1 MTGVLL
7 LIPLSRKFLGRHDD
21 KTEHEAKG
29 KSLSQLIDE
38 YQIISNLYR
47 LRVLEDS
54 ALTEN
59 PLHDLQI
66 PDRYHVNIVEVR
78 RQAFQSA
85 FLPANGQP
93 DHGGLGHAGGAGRR
107 HLRDGG
113 V

>member
-21 KTEHEAKG
+21 KAEHEAKG
-29 KSLSQLIDE
+29 KSLS
-38 YQIISNLYR
+38 SNLYR

-59 PLHDLQI
+59 PPHDLQI

-78 RQAFQSA
+78 RRHSSRHS
-85 FLPANGQP
+85 FLQTVSQTM
-93 DHGGLGHAGGAGRR
+93 AGSDTRVARGRR

>member
-1 MTGVLL
+1 MEGLGFFSFTPIGLVCIVTGVLL

-59 PLHDLQI
+59 PCTTS
-66 PDRYHVNIVEVR
+66 RYR
-78 RQAFQSA
+78 TATT
-85 FLPANGQP
+85 
-93 DHGGLGHAGGAGRR
+93 
-107 HLRDGG
+107 
-113 V
+113 